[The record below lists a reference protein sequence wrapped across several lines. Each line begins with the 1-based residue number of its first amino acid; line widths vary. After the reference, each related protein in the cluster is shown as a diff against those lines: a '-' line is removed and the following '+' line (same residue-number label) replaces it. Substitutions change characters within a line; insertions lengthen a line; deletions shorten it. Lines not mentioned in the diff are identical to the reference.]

1 MENLKSFAA
10 TLTTILI
17 FMSAVEIIA
26 PDKKFKKYISFV
38 LGLILISTI
47 LNPIVQF
54 ITNGEKN
61 VLEGIENYKT
71 VFSAEQNKVNVDGT
85 MSYEG
90 NRDNEDA
97 RKQAFM
103 SNFNKNCE
111 SILENHFK
119 NIKFKAD
126 VECDVDFNNINIDIK
141 KLKIGIRDSKVKKVQ
156 KVEIGNNKNE
166 QADEKYKLKQ
176 EYKDVVRYASD
187 ELEIAEE
194 KIEIYILEE

>member
-17 FMSAVEIIA
+17 FMSAVEILA

-54 ITNGEKN
+54 ISNGEKN

-71 VFSAEQNKVNVDGT
+71 VFSAEQNKVNIDGT

-90 NRDNEDA
+90 NRDNEDV
-97 RKQAFM
+97 RKQAFIN
-103 SNFNKNCE
+103 NFNKNCE

-126 VECDVDFNNINIDIK
+126 VECDVDFNKINISIK
-141 KLKIGIRDSKVKKVQ
+141 KLRIGIRDGKVKKVQ
-156 KVEIGNNKNE
+156 KVEIGNNKNA
-166 QADEKYKLKQ
+166 QADEKDKLKQ

-187 ELEIAEE
+187 ELEIADE

>member
-17 FMSAVEIIA
+17 FMSAVEILA

-54 ITNGEKN
+54 ISNGEKN

-71 VFSAEQNKVNVDGT
+71 VFSAEQNKVNIDGT

-90 NRDNEDA
+90 NRDNEDV
-97 RKQAFM
+97 RKQAFIN
-103 SNFNKNCE
+103 NFNKNCE

-126 VECDVDFNNINIDIK
+126 VECDVDFNNINISIK
-141 KLKIGIRDSKVKKVQ
+141 KLRIGIRDSKVKKIQ
-156 KVEIGNNKNE
+156 KVEIGNDKNE
-166 QADEKYKLKQ
+166 QADEKDKLKQ

>member
-17 FMSAVEIIA
+17 FMSAVEILA

-54 ITNGEKN
+54 ISNGEKN

-71 VFSAEQNKVNVDGT
+71 VFSAEQNKVNIDGT

-90 NRDNEDA
+90 NRDNEDV
-97 RKQAFM
+97 RKQAFIN
-103 SNFNKNCE
+103 NFNKNCE

-126 VECDVDFNNINIDIK
+126 VECDVDFNNININIK
-141 KLKIGIRDSKVKKVQ
+141 KLRIGIRDGKVKKVQ

-166 QADEKYKLKQ
+166 QADEKDKLKQ

>member
-17 FMSAVEIIA
+17 FMSAVEILA

-54 ITNGEKN
+54 ISNGEKN

-71 VFSAEQNKVNVDGT
+71 VFSAEQNKVNIDGT

-90 NRDNEDA
+90 NRDNEDV
-97 RKQAFM
+97 RKQAFIN
-103 SNFNKNCE
+103 NFNKNCE

-126 VECDVDFNNINIDIK
+126 VECDVDFNNININIK
-141 KLKIGIRDSKVKKVQ
+141 KLRIGIRDSKVKKVR

-166 QADEKYKLKQ
+166 QADEKDKLKQ